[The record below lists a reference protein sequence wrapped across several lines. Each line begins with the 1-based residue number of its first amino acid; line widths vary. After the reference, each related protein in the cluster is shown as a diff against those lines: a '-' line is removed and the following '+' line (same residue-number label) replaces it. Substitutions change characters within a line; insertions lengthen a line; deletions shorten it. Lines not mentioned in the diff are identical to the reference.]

1 MIILIDQ
8 RWKVSITEWKGNVRD
23 TALLFAHEIGH
34 SMGIK
39 HDFELTDK
47 CHGLRYDTKGV
58 LCTGINGIMDY
69 GDKSLIDR
77 FSSCSQEDFEDWYKL
92 NVGNR
97 SSLCLS
103 CCKYSL
109 MSKNLAS
116 VLILM
121 YVSII
126 LRSLYNL
133 KKDCCHIEGLQYHL

>member
-1 MIILIDQ
+1 MNLFIDQ

-23 TALLFAHEIGH
+23 TAILFAHELGH

-47 CHGLRYDTKGV
+47 CHGVRYDTKGV

-69 GDKSLIDR
+69 GDKTLIDR

-92 NVGNR
+92 AAESH
-97 SSLCLS
+97 SSTCLS

-109 MSKNLAS
+109 A
-116 VLILM
+116 
-121 YVSII
+121 
-126 LRSLYNL
+126 L
-133 KKDCCHIEGLQYHL
+133 KI

>member
-116 VLILM
+116 VLK
-121 YVSII
+121 
-126 LRSLYNL
+126 N
-133 KKDCCHIEGLQYHL
+133 